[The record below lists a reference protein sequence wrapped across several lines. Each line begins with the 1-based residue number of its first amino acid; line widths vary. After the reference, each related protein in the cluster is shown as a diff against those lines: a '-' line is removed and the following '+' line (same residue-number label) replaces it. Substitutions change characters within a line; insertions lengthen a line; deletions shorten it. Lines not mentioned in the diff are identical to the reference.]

1 MKSVSIKVDEE
12 FHRCMKLRATEKG
25 KSIKEYVVGLIE
37 KDLETK
43 KNKHMPSKAKV
54 FVLSCETSEM
64 HLTSMCIVTCF
75 YKKVK
80 F

>member
-43 KNKHMPSKAKV
+43 KEQTLQLWTACVCSQLRNK
-54 FVLSCETSEM
+54 
-64 HLTSMCIVTCF
+64 
-75 YKKVK
+75 
-80 F
+80 